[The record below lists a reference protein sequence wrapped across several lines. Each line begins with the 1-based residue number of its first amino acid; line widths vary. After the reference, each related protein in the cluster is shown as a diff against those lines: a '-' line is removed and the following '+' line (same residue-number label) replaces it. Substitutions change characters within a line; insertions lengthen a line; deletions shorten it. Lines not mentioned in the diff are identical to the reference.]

1 MSFKIQQGLFKLDIV
16 DRHAILGVPI
26 DADGK
31 QIRQRYLKVA
41 YRLHP
46 DTCKVGSDTQ
56 KKLANQILSKLVNPA
71 YEHLSKDNSR
81 TEHLL
86 ILTQMGKTIVPESTK
101 TTVTSEPAKQLL
113 QATVNTDAVYKKL
126 LESLASEQY
135 SSIDQILKKIAQIS
149 ELNLVYLMLK
159 QGQIERAK
167 TSIPPSARLTTET
180 ASKKPATPEKETYIS
195 PVANY
200 IRRAQEALNKNN
212 PAQVIIEMR
221 DAIKQEPN
229 NSTCH
234 GLMGLAYLRQN
245 QLTMAKVHITKAW
258 QANPQ
263 DPIAA
268 QAKQELDRLIPPE
281 NPTKTASE
289 PGKSGFLGG
298 LFGGKKK

>member
-46 DTCKVGSDTQ
+46 DTCKADSEAQ

-71 YEHLSKDNSR
+71 YENLSKDHSR

-86 ILTQMGKTIVPESTK
+86 ILAQTGKTLAPESTK
-101 TTVTSEPAKQLL
+101 ATVTSEPAKQLL
-113 QATVNTDAVYKKL
+113 QAIANIDSVYKKL
-126 LESLASEQY
+126 LQSLASEQY
-135 SSIDQILKKIAQIS
+135 TSIDQILKKIAQIS
-149 ELNLVYLMLK
+149 ELNLVYLTLK

-167 TSIPPSARLTTET
+167 TSIPPSAKLTTET
-180 ASKKPATPEKETYIS
+180 AFKKPAQPEKETYIS

-200 IRRAQEALNKNN
+200 IRRAQEALNRNN
-212 PAQVIIEMR
+212 LAQVIIEMR
-221 DAIKQEPN
+221 DALKQEPN

-245 QLTMAKVHITKAW
+245 QLTMAKVHINKAW

-263 DPIAA
+263 DPTAI
-268 QAKQELDRLIPPE
+268 QAKQELDKLIPPD
-281 NPTKTASE
+281 NQTKTSNE

>member
-46 DTCKVGSDTQ
+46 DTCKADSDTQ

-71 YEHLSKDNSR
+71 YEHLSKDHSR

-86 ILTQMGKTIVPESTK
+86 ILAQMGKTLVPESAK
-101 TTVTSEPAKQLL
+101 TTVTSESAKQLL
-113 QATVNTDAVYKKL
+113 QEVVNVDQTYKKL
-126 LESLASEQY
+126 LQSLATEQY
-135 SSIDQILKKIAQIS
+135 TSIDQILKSIAQIS

-159 QGQIERAK
+159 QGQLERAK
-167 TSIPPSARLTTET
+167 TSIPPAAKQTAET
-180 ASKKPATPEKETYIS
+180 AFKKTVPQKETFIS

-200 IRRAQEALNKNN
+200 IRRAQESLNRNN
-212 PAQVIIEMR
+212 IAQVIIEMR
-221 DAIKQEPN
+221 DALKQEPN

-234 GLMGLAYLRQN
+234 GLMGLAYLKQN
-245 QLTMAKVHITKAW
+245 QLTMAKVHINKAW

-263 DPIAA
+263 DPIAI
-268 QAKQELDRLIPPE
+268 QAKQELDKLIPPD
-281 NPTKTASE
+281 NQTKTSNE